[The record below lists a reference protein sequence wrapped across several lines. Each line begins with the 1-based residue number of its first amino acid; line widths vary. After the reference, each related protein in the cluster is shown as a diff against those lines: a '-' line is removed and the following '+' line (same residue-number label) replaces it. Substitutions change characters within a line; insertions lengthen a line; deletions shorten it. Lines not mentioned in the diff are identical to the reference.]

1 MPSSANLEQL
11 NSDHSSLTAVT
22 AMAAAE
28 ADVHTRA
35 KCAMPQLVIAGVIK
49 AAFFFV
55 PIVERQRVWVERAP
69 DYFRIVGSGWK
80 NRQIHIVENR
90 RGGSQNQNVAQA
102 CIVSGL

>member
-1 MPSSANLEQL
+1 MS
-11 NSDHSSLTAVT
+11 
-22 AMAAAE
+22 
-28 ADVHTRA
+28 TRA

-90 RGGSQNQNVAQA
+90 RS
-102 CIVSGL
+102 SMHRKRLMM